1 MSNDETLFTK
11 FASKAPSKKC
21 QSLPQDT
28 STPTTA
34 LADSSVAASPVQEK
48 PSTFRFL
55 DEEEEEIS
63 GTTSSDTITINSQS
77 LEGPGIFKG
86 HLLQVRQ
93 SKAQPIVPNMGDWFT
108 ISLLILLSL
117 FTWFR
122 FFYYRIFRQLF
133 SAFFNTT
140 TTNQIVRDESVL
152 LQRASLVLS
161 IISYLLMGL
170 FVYQLSVIFNWDT
183 GILDGGLLRFVMF
196 SVAIAA
202 AYSIKMIF
210 LRFLSVIF
218 DQERSVAI
226 YIFNVFLM
234 VMMIGLLLLPV
245 NILLAYSPGI
255 IREIVVVI
263 SIAVIGL
270 LFLYRI
276 VRAVLIWT
284 GIPGFS
290 LFYLFLYLCAF
301 EIAPL
306 LIIWK
311 AATL

>member
-1 MSNDETLFTK
+1 MSVT
-11 FASKAPSKKC
+11 
-21 QSLPQDT
+21 PQDT

-226 YIFNVFLM
+226 RSEEQTSELQ
-234 VMMIGLLLLPV
+234 
-245 NILLAYSPGI
+245 S
-255 IREIVVVI
+255 R
-263 SIAVIGL
+263 
-270 LFLYRI
+270 
-276 VRAVLIWT
+276 
-284 GIPGFS
+284 
-290 LFYLFLYLCAF
+290 
-301 EIAPL
+301 
-306 LIIWK
+306 
-311 AATL
+311 

>member
-1 MSNDETLFTK
+1 MTRPYLLNLHRKRHRKNVSHSHKTHQHL
-11 FASKAPSKKC
+11 
-21 QSLPQDT
+21 QQHLP
-28 STPTTA
+28 TA
-34 LADSSVAASPVQEK
+34 VLLRLLCRKNP
-48 PSTFRFL
+48 TFRFL

-63 GTTSSDTITINSQS
+63 GTTPADTITVNSQS

-93 SKAQPIVPNMGDWFT
+93 SKAQPIAPSLGDWFT

>member
-1 MSNDETLFTK
+1 MS
-11 FASKAPSKKC
+11 A
-21 QSLPQDT
+21 LPQDT

>member
-1 MSNDETLFTK
+1 MSVT
-11 FASKAPSKKC
+11 
-21 QSLPQDT
+21 PQDT

>member
-1 MSNDETLFTK
+1 MSV
-11 FASKAPSKKC
+11 
-21 QSLPQDT
+21 LPQDT

-245 NILLAYSPGI
+245 NILLAYSPAL
-255 IREIVVVI
+255 IREIVVVL
-263 SIAVIGL
+263 SIAVVGL
-270 LFLYRI
+270 LFLYRL

>member
-1 MSNDETLFTK
+1 MSV
-11 FASKAPSKKC
+11 
-21 QSLPQDT
+21 LPQDT
-28 STPTTA
+28 STPTTV

-245 NILLAYSPGI
+245 NILLAYSPAL
-255 IREIVVVI
+255 IREIVVVL
-263 SIAVIGL
+263 SIAVVGL
-270 LFLYRI
+270 LFLYRL

>member
-1 MSNDETLFTK
+1 
-11 FASKAPSKKC
+11 
-21 QSLPQDT
+21 
-28 STPTTA
+28 
-34 LADSSVAASPVQEK
+34 
-48 PSTFRFL
+48 
-55 DEEEEEIS
+55 
-63 GTTSSDTITINSQS
+63 
-77 LEGPGIFKG
+77 
-86 HLLQVRQ
+86 
-93 SKAQPIVPNMGDWFT
+93 
-108 ISLLILLSL
+108 
-117 FTWFR
+117 
-122 FFYYRIFRQLF
+122 
-133 SAFFNTT
+133 
-140 TTNQIVRDESVL
+140 VRDESVL

>member
-1 MSNDETLFTK
+1 MLSG
-11 FASKAPSKKC
+11 
-21 QSLPQDT
+21 PQDT
-28 STPTTA
+28 SGLNTGLT
-34 LADSSVAASPVQEK
+34 DSAGTLTGPSASKVK
-48 PSTFRFL
+48 VFRFA
-55 DEEEEEIS
+55 DEEDTLS
-63 GTTSSDTITINSQS
+63 NTSTDTTDLVSQS

-86 HLLQVRQ
+86 HLLQVKQ
-93 SKAQPIVPNMGDWFT
+93 LTAQPVARNVSDWFT
-108 ISLLILLSL
+108 ISLLVLLVL

-133 SAFFNTT
+133 SAFFNTA

-170 FVYQLSVIFNWDT
+170 FVYQLSIYLNWDT
-183 GILDGGLLRFVMF
+183 GILQPGLLRFAMF

-210 LRFLSVIF
+210 LRFLSVVF
-218 DQERSVAI
+218 VQERSVAI

-234 VMMIGLLLLPV
+234 VMMVGLLLLPV
-245 NILLAYSPGI
+245 NILLAYSRAP
-255 IREIVVVI
+255 IREITIIVSLGI
-263 SIAVIGL
+263 IAL
-270 LFLYRI
+270 LFLYRLFRS
-276 VRAVLIWT
+276 VMIWI

-290 LFYLFLYLCAF
+290 MFYLFLYLCAF

-311 AATL
+311 VATL